1 MDPPTSPFEIAA
13 ISELSSTIV
22 TDMNRPQCLDTLE
35 ILKLDALLV
44 CVCSNILK
52 KEVLSISNMHFINVH
67 PSLLPKYRGPAPAFW
82 MRYNNEPE
90 AGVTFHLMSQRID
103 QGNIVK
109 QFKMQM
115 NRTHSEHRIEID
127 AFKLTAEVERV
138 LRNFV
143 EEEGQNTIRQDQAQ
157 ASYFSFPTRE
167 NRKELKNKLPIQKV
181 NRTRSSPTFVK
192 CSIG

>member
-35 ILKLDALLV
+35 NLKLDALLV
-44 CVCSNILK
+44 CVCSNILT

-167 NRKELKNKLPIQKV
+167 NRKELKKQITNSK
-181 NRTRSSPTFVK
+181 S
-192 CSIG
+192 